1 MVKIATMRDVAV
13 RAGVSVTTVSRVLN
27 GTGYVKTGTRHAVE
41 AAIADLGYLPSGSA
55 RGLVTRRTGMLGLCL
70 PDTGPVADLR
80 APVRVGQRVEV
91 VPDHDSAGTVS
102 WGGLYFGEV
111 VRGAE
116 YAAWQAGFAITVAVA
131 RPPESDARIRE
142 LAGRVDGL
150 IVVAGTQ
157 SDGLLDHLA
166 HRVPVVLV
174 AGPRPAGGFDHVGV
188 DNARGVQ
195 ALVDHLHRAHGI
207 RDIRYVAG
215 RPDTPDDTERF
226 AGFRA
231 ALRRAGL
238 PVPGAPALRGDFC
251 RPTAR
256 RLARELI
263 AAHRAGDGPLPGALV
278 CANDETALGFLDVFT
293 AEGYDVPGDIA
304 LTGFDG
310 VDAGRT
316 CSPRLTTVE
325 QPMADLGRLAVDVL
339 RACLADPRLP
349 RQERVAPVRV
359 LLRDSCGPH

>member
-1 MVKIATMRDVAV
+1 MVKVATMRDVAV

-27 GTGYVKTGTRHAVE
+27 GTGYVKAATRRAVE

-55 RGLVTRRTGMLGLCL
+55 RQLVTRRTGMLGLCL

-80 APVRVGQRVEV
+80 APVRVGHRVEV

-131 RPPESDARIRE
+131 RPPEADARIRE

-174 AGPRPAGGFDHVGV
+174 AV
-188 DNARGVQ
+188 
-195 ALVDHLHRAHGI
+195 
-207 RDIRYVAG
+207 
-215 RPDTPDDTERF
+215 
-226 AGFRA
+226 
-231 ALRRAGL
+231 
-238 PVPGAPALRGDFC
+238 
-251 RPTAR
+251 
-256 RLARELI
+256 
-263 AAHRAGDGPLPGALV
+263 
-278 CANDETALGFLDVFT
+278 
-293 AEGYDVPGDIA
+293 
-304 LTGFDG
+304 DG

-349 RQERVAPVRV
+349 RQERTAPVRV